1 MPAKPLSHRDLL
13 AEIFDTNRTT
23 PAPDSLTKAEINR
36 LYEASSTLLDLAG
49 NYSCFGSD
57 AAKAEKAFGVIFGIL
72 TRSKVKSR
80 TQPRSKSKTK

>member
-23 PAPDSLTKAEINR
+23 PDSLTKAEINR

-80 TQPRSKSKTK
+80 TQPRSKSTRK